1 MKIRIGIQ
9 HSNLEQELEVNMTPE
24 ELSSKV
30 AHAISSGT
38 VLELTDAKGN
48 ALLIPGAHLAF
59 VRVISDDK
67 PRVGFLG

>member
-1 MKIRIGIQ
+1 
-9 HSNLEQELEVNMTPE
+9 MTPE